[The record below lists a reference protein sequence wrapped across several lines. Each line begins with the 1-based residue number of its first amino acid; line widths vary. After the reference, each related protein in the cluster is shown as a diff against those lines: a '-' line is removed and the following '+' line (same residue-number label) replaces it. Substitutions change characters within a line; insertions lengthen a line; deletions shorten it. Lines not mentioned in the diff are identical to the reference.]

1 MRVVIF
7 GDDREQLDFDAFVL
21 RQAGLQPMATI
32 NEEKFL
38 SLCADEAPDLV
49 VMDANSKD
57 TDLLPVVG
65 KVRSQSDVPLM
76 LLSPEKEEEYILKA
90 LDLGADDYLV
100 KPHSPRMLAARVKV
114 LLRRGRPIP
123 LSALGPVTIQG
134 LTLDPEQ
141 HVVITPQG
149 STVRLTNMEFRLLF
163 LLMRNPDRVI
173 PSETIIERVWGYEGE
188 GEGALVKNLIS
199 RLRHKVEPNPS
210 DPRYIK
216 TVPGVGYSFAPT
228 TDESGGG

>member
-1 MRVVIF
+1 MRVVLF

-32 NEEKFL
+32 SEEKFL

-49 VMDANSKD
+49 VLDANSKD
-57 TDLLPVVG
+57 TDLLAAIG
-65 KVRSQSDVPLM
+65 KVRSEADVPLM

-114 LLRRGRPIP
+114 LLRRGRPSP

-141 HVVITPQG
+141 HVVTTPQG

-163 LLMRNPDRVI
+163 LLMRNPERVI
-173 PSETIIERVWGYEGE
+173 PSETIIERVWGYGGE

-210 DPRYIK
+210 DPQYIK
-216 TVPGVGYSFAPT
+216 TVPGVGYSFSPT